1 MASAKMEFQGRT
13 LEIEQERVEVSTALP
28 QPDPKW
34 TYTDHAGH
42 QHAYGTSGSVTDRYP
57 TLVLRESEPYWCS
70 DCQDEHTDTWLE
82 CPLCGEKI
90 TPGTYIDT
98 SPKYLPGLT
107 SYLIDGQPVS
117 KEEGDALFAQMRAE
131 REQEQRARTLKDAKA
146 RAQHAEQAMREEGL
160 PDEQIQRVVNRM
172 VYGTPEGEQS

>member
-1 MASAKMEFQGRT
+1 MEFQGRT
-13 LEIEQERVEVSTALP
+13 LEIEQDRISVSTALP
-28 QPDPKW
+28 QPDPNW

-42 QHAYGTSGSVTDRYP
+42 QHAYGTDGSVTDRYP
-57 TLVLRESEPYWCS
+57 TLALRKGKPYWCA

-82 CPLCGEKI
+82 CPRCGEKI

-117 KEEGDALFAQMRAE
+117 KEEGDALFAQIRSA
-131 REQEQRARTLKDAKA
+131 REEKQRAHARKAAKE
-146 RAQHAEQAMREEGL
+146 RAQHAEQAMRDEGISE
-160 PDEQIQRVVNRM
+160 EQIQRIVNRM
-172 VYGTPEGEQS
+172 VHGTPEEQEGQA